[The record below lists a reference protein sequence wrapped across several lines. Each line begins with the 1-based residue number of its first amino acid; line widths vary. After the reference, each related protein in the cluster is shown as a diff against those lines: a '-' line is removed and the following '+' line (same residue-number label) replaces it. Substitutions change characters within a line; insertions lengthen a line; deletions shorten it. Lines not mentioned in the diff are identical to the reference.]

1 MADSSS
7 SGNPF
12 PLAGDNNGGG
22 GGDVDGSVA
31 GASGTSS
38 GGLALSRGA
47 LIAIIVVVV
56 VVALVGSMSPP
67 QILPPPSLP
76 SKLTNPPPRT
86 VASSVLFFVAKKRE
100 WTVKET
106 LRRSARKVVT
116 VLTPR
121 RSEFPRSVKEGGR
134 SKFDDVPPTPRIKPE
149 YLDLEKGLDKPKK
162 KKGPSFGRKE

>member
-7 SGNPF
+7 SSSF
-12 PLAGDNNGGG
+12 PLAGDNSGGG
-22 GGDVDGSVA
+22 AADVDGSIA
-31 GASGTSS
+31 GASGTST
-38 GGLALSRGA
+38 GGLVLSRGA

-56 VVALVGSMSPP
+56 VVALVGSMSP
-67 QILPPPSLP
+67 QSSPPNSP
-76 SKLTNPPPRT
+76 SKLTNLPSRT

-121 RSEFPRSVKEGGR
+121 RSEFPKSVKEGR
-134 SKFDDVPPTPRIKPE
+134 AKFDDVPPTPRIKPE

>member
-7 SGNPF
+7 SSSF
-12 PLAGDNNGGG
+12 PLAGDNSGGG
-22 GGDVDGSVA
+22 GADVDGSIA
-31 GASGTSS
+31 GASGTST
-38 GGLALSRGA
+38 GGLVLSRGA

-56 VVALVGSMSPP
+56 VVALVGSMSP
-67 QILPPPSLP
+67 QSPPPNLPFRLTNLP
-76 SKLTNPPPRT
+76 SRT

-121 RSEFPRSVKEGGR
+121 RSEFPRSVKEGSGR
-134 SKFDDVPPTPRIKPE
+134 ARFDDVPPTPRIKPE